1 MSRIPARQ
9 AAQVCQVPAAHHQA
23 VPAQVPPPGA
33 VLLRAVPRQAPV
45 VRHPAVP
52 VLLPVP
58 AQVRRVPAMILTGR
72 AEAESWGFQMAGWC
86 FIR

>member
-1 MSRIPARQ
+1 MGMSRIPARQ
-9 AAQVCQVPAAHHQA
+9 AAQVHQVPAARHPA
-23 VPAQVPPPGA
+23 VPAQVPPAG
-33 VLLRAVPRQAPV
+33 AVPRQVPV
-45 VRHPAVP
+45 VP

-72 AEAESWGFQMAGWC
+72 AEAESWVFQMAGWC

>member
-1 MSRIPARQ
+1 MGMSRIPARQ
-9 AAQVCQVPAAHHQA
+9 AAQVHQVPAARHPA

-33 VLLRAVPRQAPV
+33 VLLRAVPRQVPV
-45 VRHPAVP
+45 VP

-72 AEAESWGFQMAGWC
+72 AEAESWVFQMAGWC

>member
-1 MSRIPARQ
+1 MGMSRIPARQ
-9 AAQVCQVPAAHHQA
+9 AAQVHQVPAARHPA

-33 VLLRAVPRQAPV
+33 ALLRAVPRQVPV

-58 AQVRRVPAMILTGR
+58 AMNLTGR
-72 AEAESWGFQMAGWC
+72 AEAESWVFQMAGLC